1 MTRFK
6 KFKMEQNEKEKK
18 KKEGNIIFKNGI
30 KFNNYI
36 FTSFWKL
43 SLYDVFKKNFE
54 NKYRSEIFLKE
65 IINKQKTKRYY

>member
-36 FTSFWKL
+36 FTSF
-43 SLYDVFKKNFE
+43 
-54 NKYRSEIFLKE
+54 
-65 IINKQKTKRYY
+65 